1 LIVYEEGMYYEMY
14 EVRWLMIEEEG
25 MYYEMDEVI

>member
-14 EVRWLMIEEEG
+14 EVKWLMIEEEG
-25 MYYEMDEVI
+25 MYYELYEVI

>member
-1 LIVYEEGMYYEMY
+1 MVEDEGMYYEMY